1 MTESTRA
8 PEHKP
13 VDVSHNAATTSVRH
27 AGPTADRYHSAMVR
41 YLDAVAGKP
50 GRGSTTHAYGVPVT
64 LVRDVM
70 THGVVAA
77 HEAAP
82 FKEIVAALARN
93 RVSAVPVIDDDRKVV
108 GVVSETDLMTH
119 MALGSRPAPHRHGK
133 GSPASRKAHATTA
146 GELMTTPAVTV
157 RAHATIVEAARVA
170 GRAGVRHL
178 PVVDAD
184 GVLIGIISRGDLLRV
199 FLRAD
204 DDIRDEITQYATN
217 MGLDRTAVAVE
228 VTEGVV
234 TLTGKAERA
243 LQVVK
248 LVNHVRDVSGVVEVD
263 NRLTARFDDRYFPAP
278 QGAR

>member
-8 PEHKP
+8 SQHKP
-13 VDVSHNAATTSVRH
+13 VDVSHSGDATPARH
-27 AGPTADRYHSAMVR
+27 LGPTPDRYHSAMVR
-41 YLDAVAGKP
+41 YLDAIAGKP
-50 GRGSTTHAYGVPVT
+50 GHSPTTPIYGVPVT

-70 THGVVAA
+70 TRAVVAA

-93 RVSAVPVIDDDRKVV
+93 RVGAVPVIDDDRKVV
-108 GVVSETDLMTH
+108 GIVSETDLMAH
-119 MALGSRPAPHRHGK
+119 VAAGDRPAPHRHGK
-133 GSPASRKAHATTA
+133 ASATSRKAHATTA
-146 GELMTTPAVTV
+146 DALMTAPAVTV

-178 PVVDAD
+178 PVVDAN
-184 GVLIGIISRGDLLRV
+184 GILIGIISRGDLLRV
-199 FLRAD
+199 FLRDD
-204 DDIRDEITQYATN
+204 DDIRNEIAQYVSH
-217 MGLDRTAVAVE
+217 MGLDRAAVGVD

-234 TLTGKAERA
+234 TLTGEIERA

-248 LVNHVRDVSGVVEVD
+248 LVNHVRGVSGVVEVE
-263 NRLTARFDDRYFPAP
+263 NQLTARFDDRYFPAP